1 MWSKVK
7 VSHSQE
13 CVWVFLISLFFFS
26 PPPNTQEESTENT
39 LKQIDIIQIKRNLL
53 QHNIRFPYN
62 FCKLVLL

>member
-7 VSHSQE
+7 VLHSQE
-13 CVWVFLISLFFFS
+13 HVWVSLISLFFFFHS
-26 PPPNTQEESTENT
+26 SNTQEESTENA
-39 LKQIDIIQIKRNLL
+39 LKQIDTIQIKRNLL